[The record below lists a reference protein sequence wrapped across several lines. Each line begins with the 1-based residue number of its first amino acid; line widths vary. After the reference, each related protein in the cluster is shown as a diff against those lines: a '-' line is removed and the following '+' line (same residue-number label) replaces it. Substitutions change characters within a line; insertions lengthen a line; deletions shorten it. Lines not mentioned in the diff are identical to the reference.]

1 MYQAML
7 NKTVATK
14 RDSSPK
20 VSPQAFAEHYGIS
33 RMTVYRMIQ
42 DNQIAGAVKVRG
54 QWRLPLDA
62 LDG

>member
-7 NKTVATK
+7 DKAVATK
-14 RDSSPK
+14 RDLSPK
-20 VSPQAFAEHYGIS
+20 VSPQAFAEHYGVS
-33 RMTVYRMIQ
+33 RMTVYRLLK
-42 DNQIAGAVKVRG
+42 DNQIAGAIKVRG